1 MKRINYKK
9 KIKNLLRVDPIRGMK
24 LLEFAQYAALA
35 SAFALLTGPFIN
47 TTLFSKSNNQK
58 TTTVLLIEIFIE
70 MGIIGALI
78 YYIKKIIRIIP
89 FFFQNLYSKYIPSY
103 HNEAMVGTAIG
114 LGIVFNQTQVNL
126 LDKINIISRRY
137 SHYIEGL

>member
-1 MKRINYKK
+1 MKRISYKK

-35 SAFALLTGPFIN
+35 TAFALLTGPFIN
-47 TTLFSKSNNQK
+47 IALFSKSNDEK
-58 TTTVLLIEIFIE
+58 TTTTLLIEIFIE

-78 YYIKKIIRIIP
+78 YYIKKIMRIIP
-89 FFFQNLYSKYIPSY
+89 FFFKNIYSKYIPSY

-114 LGIVFNQTQVNL
+114 LGIVFNQTQTNL
-126 LDKINIISRRY
+126 LGKINIISNRY
-137 SHYIEGL
+137 SHYLEKI